1 MILAAGWP
9 LLWLFGSKFVSGYHL
24 MFILAIGVLARAS
37 VGPGERLLNML
48 GEQRA
53 CTLVAG
59 SAFLINIVLC
69 FVLIPHYGVEGAA
82 ASTSF
87 AFVFES
93 ILLFYVTRRR
103 LGFHIFVFGRPKA
116 Q

>member
-1 MILAAGWP
+1 
-9 LLWLFGSKFVSGYHL
+9 

-53 CTLVAG
+53 CTFVAA
-59 SAFLINIVLC
+59 SAFVINIVLC
-69 FVLIPHYGVEGAA
+69 FALIPRYGAEGAA
-82 ASTSF
+82 VSTAA

-93 ILLFYVTRRR
+93 VLLFAVTKRR
-103 LGFHIFVFGRPKA
+103 LGFHIFVFFRPKA
-116 Q
+116 NAG